1 MITRLACLSILFVPT
16 TILAQASLRQ
26 SIPGRYHLRVC
37 HGPCTAQSLRAE
49 GTLVLLPG
57 GLRDAAGNVLHAQ
70 SGREPANGCFAFATL
85 HRFGKTM
92 LGSRQ
97 PGYLA
102 WSLDPL
108 TGEVR
113 FDLVPD
119 RVDAFYPVTLHAARD
134 GLAGEGRS
142 VFDDQAP
149 APPPDIVF
157 ADRRG
162 KADPATCDRL
172 QKQWDVQCT
181 GLSGARC
188 H

>member
-1 MITRLACLSILFVPT
+1 MITRLIRLAILLVPE
-16 TILAQASLRQ
+16 IVLAQASLQR

-49 GTLVLLPG
+49 GVLVLLPG
-57 GLRDAAGNVLHAQ
+57 VLRDAAGNVLHAQ
-70 SGREPANGCFAFATL
+70 SGREMANGCFAFATV

-102 WSLDPL
+102 WSLDPR

-119 RVDAFYPVTLHAARD
+119 GVDAFYPVTLHAVGD

-142 VFDDQAP
+142 VFSDQEP
-149 APPPDIVF
+149 LPPPDIVF

-162 KADPATCDRL
+162 NADPAACAACR
-172 QKQWDVQCT
+172 
-181 GLSGARC
+181 SGGICNAVL
-188 H
+188 